1 MVGAQFVLFMS
12 DYVGRR
18 IALQSVPFFAS
29 GEAFIVRDLFCSV
42 DWKRVPMETRIKLGS
57 MFLDYVTN
65 PANGIAVELLE
76 KIPQNQQKY
85 KKQ

>member
-1 MVGAQFVLFMS
+1 MISATTTVQDLLTLAVNKLS
-12 DYVGRR
+12 D
-18 IALQSVPFFAS
+18 VPS
-29 GEAFIVRDLFCSV
+29 GEVFIVRDLFCGV
-42 DWKRVPMETRIKLGS
+42 DWKRVPMGTRIKLGS

-76 KIPQNQQKY
+76 KTPQNQQKY

>member
-1 MVGAQFVLFMS
+1 MITATTTVQDLLTLAVNKLN
-12 DYVGRR
+12 D
-18 IALQSVPFFAS
+18 VPS
-29 GEAFIVRDLFCSV
+29 GEAFIVRDLFCGV
-42 DWKRVPMETRIKLGS
+42 DWKRVPMGTRIKLGS

-76 KIPQNQQKY
+76 KTPQNQQKY

>member
-1 MVGAQFVLFMS
+1 MITATTTVQDLLTLAVNKLS
-12 DYVGRR
+12 D
-18 IALQSVPFFAS
+18 VPS
-29 GEAFIVRDLFCSV
+29 GEVFIVRDLFCGV
-42 DWKRVPMETRIKLGS
+42 DWKRVPMGTRIKLGS

-76 KIPQNQQKY
+76 KTPQNQQKY